1 MKRVLFID
9 DDQAVLDGLRRTL
22 RSRRSEWDMTFVPV
36 PADALQIL
44 SRESVDVVISDMRMP
59 GMDGARFL
67 AQVQKLSPRT
77 VRLFL
82 SGNVSQEAS
91 LRSACVSHQ
100 FLSKPCDPDTLQH
113 VIERACAL
121 EELLSDRALQDVLGE
136 VTDLPA
142 LPRTFHALVLALADP
157 EVDLRVVSSIVEQDL
172 AITARVLQVV
182 NSSFFSFGKEVTSVH
197 QATTYMGTAM
207 IRDLVLTAEIARQFE
222 GADDLAGFSME
233 RQQQHSMLAS
243 RIARRLLADR
253 RLADQAF
260 LAAMLHDI
268 GKLVMSRYF
277 PKQMQSLL
285 AAGAGTTVS
294 FHALETRLGQ
304 VGHGII
310 GAYLLGL
317 WGMPYP
323 IVDSVAHHHDRDQ
336 VAAQRQF
343 GVLAAVHVADML
355 ANEAMGT
362 PDAPIDEPLL
372 SGLGVL
378 GRLPEW
384 RAIAAEEQR
393 RGRNA
398 A

>member
-100 FLSKPCDPDTLQH
+100 FLSKPCDSDTLQQ

-121 EELLSDRALQDVLGE
+121 EELLSDRALQDILGE
-136 VTDLPA
+136 VADLPA
-142 LPRTFHALVLALADP
+142 LPRTFHALVQALADP

-172 AITARVLQVV
+172 AIAAKVLQVV
-182 NSSFFSFGKEVTSVH
+182 NSSFFSLGKEVTSVH
-197 QATTYMGTAM
+197 QATIYMGTAM
-207 IRDLVLTAEIARQFE
+207 IRDLVLTAEIGRQFG

-233 RQQQHSMLAS
+233 HQQQHSMLAS
-243 RIARRLLADR
+243 RIARRLLPDR

-260 LAAMLHDI
+260 LATMLHDI
-268 GKLVMSRYF
+268 GKLVMARYF
-277 PKQMQSLL
+277 PEQMRSLL
-285 AAGAGTTVS
+285 DAGAGATVS
-294 FHALETRLGQ
+294 FHALEARLGR
-304 VGHGII
+304 VGHGTI

-336 VAAQRQF
+336 VAAQRRF
-343 GVLAAVHVADML
+343 GLLAAVHIADML
-355 ANEAMGT
+355 ADEVTGR
-362 PDAPIDEPLL
+362 PDAAIDESLL
-372 SGLGVL
+372 AELGVL

-393 RGRNA
+393 KGRIA